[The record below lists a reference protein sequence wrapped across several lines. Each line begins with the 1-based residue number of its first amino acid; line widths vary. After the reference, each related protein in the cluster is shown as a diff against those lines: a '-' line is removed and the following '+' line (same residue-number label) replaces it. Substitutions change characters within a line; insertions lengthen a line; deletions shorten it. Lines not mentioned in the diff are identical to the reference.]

1 MRKEIEMLEKLKKL
15 KELPIRKKILISVLY
30 VFFYILAITIAPKPT
45 AVLLA
50 YGPLIIPVVWLFFK
64 RKNK

>member
-1 MRKEIEMLEKLKKL
+1 MFKNLKKL
-15 KELPIRKKILISVLY
+15 KELPIRRKILISVLY
-30 VFFYILAITIAPKPT
+30 VFFYILAISIATTPM

-50 YGPLIIPVVWLFFK
+50 FGPLIIPVVWLFFK